1 MFACCVCCVNSNN
14 VAQKPPKGPVLGELL
29 LNQCSTPNADW
40 NVIVFAVSH
49 QPAVQV
55 SSHGDADHLATVFK
69 SSHFYKDSKK
79 DIKSALK
86 CSSNFS
92 G

>member
-1 MFACCVCCVNSNN
+1 MW
-14 VAQKPPKGPVLGELL
+14 GPVLGKLF

-49 QPAVQV
+49 QPVVQV

-69 SSHFYKDSKK
+69 VSHFIVFPLVLYQQNKFPN
-79 DIKSALK
+79 LK
-86 CSSNFS
+86 QEYLTFLVLR
-92 G
+92 